1 MTSLAGKTA
10 LVTGGASG
18 IGLASVQALAMA
30 GANVFL
36 TDIDQDAATSAA
48 EACLSMA
55 GEVFPYQQDVTNPEA
70 WEKVFEVVL
79 SRLGHVDILV
89 NNAGIF
95 EVGTVEDVTLE
106 GWRRILAVNLDSVFL
121 GTQTAIKHMKE
132 NGGGAIVNVA
142 SIDGLVGH
150 PLKAAYNASKG
161 GVKQFTKSA
170 ALYCARM
177 KYNIRINS
185 LCPGYTMTPLV
196 ANAIP
201 HAPEGLPEIIA
212 EDTPMGRFGSP
223 KEIAKG
229 VLFLA
234 SEDSSFMT
242 GAELTLDGG
251 YTAR

>member
-1 MTSLAGKTA
+1 MQFEGKSA

-18 IGLASVQALAMA
+18 IGLASVEALAKA

-36 TDIDQDAATSAA
+36 TDINQEAANAAA
-48 EACLSMA
+48 EACLSLA
-55 GEVFPYQQDVTNPEA
+55 GEVFPYQQDVTDPEA
-70 WEKVFEVVL
+70 WKKIFEEA
-79 SRLGHVDILV
+79 SAKIGQVDILV

-95 EVGTVEDVTLE
+95 EVGTVEDVNLE
-106 GWRRILAVNLDSVFL
+106 TWRRILSVNLDSVFL

-132 NGGGAIVNVA
+132 HGGGSIVNIA

-177 KYNIRINS
+177 NYNIRINS

-201 HAPEGLPEIIA
+201 HAPDGLPEIIA
-212 EDTPMGRFGSP
+212 ADTPMGRFGSP
-223 KEIAKG
+223 EEIAKG

-234 SEDSSFMT
+234 SDNSSFMT

>member
-1 MTSLAGKTA
+1 MQFEGKTA

-18 IGLASVQALAMA
+18 IGLATVQALAGD
-30 GANVFL
+30 GADVVL
-36 TDIDQDAATSAA
+36 TDIDAAAGKSAA
-48 EACLSMA
+48 KACASLKGDVISHA
-55 GEVFPYQQDVTNPEA
+55 QDVTDPLS
-70 WEKVFEVVL
+70 WKRIFETAE
-79 SRLGHVDILV
+79 SKFGSVDILV

-95 EVGTVEDVTLE
+95 EVGTVEDVNLE
-106 GWRRILAVNLDSVFL
+106 AWRRILSVNLDSVFL
-121 GTQTAIKHMKE
+121 GTQTAIKHMKKT
-132 NGGGAIVNVA
+132 GGGSIVNVA

-177 KYNIRINS
+177 GYNIRINS

-212 EDTPMGRFGSP
+212 TDTPMGRFGTP
-223 KEIAKG
+223 EEIAKG

-234 SEDSSFMT
+234 SDNSSFMT
-242 GAELTLDGG
+242 GAELTIDGG